1 MILKLILII
10 SLTGQMSY
18 TTASTGLVASD
29 KIYIKE
35 YYDNGTLKAEGWE
48 INKMK
53 TDYWFFYFQNGKIA
67 RKGDYK
73 SDKKDGYW
81 YLYNNEGIMLKEGHY
96 LQNKTE
102 NWWIFYDIA
111 KNETRKIQFK
121 NNKKN
126 GIGLFYKK
134 NKLLKAVKYV
144 DDEQT
149 GEWTSISSFR
159 RDNPNISFR

>member
-1 MILKLILII
+1 MILISILII
-10 SLTGQMSY
+10 SLFGQGPS
-18 TTASTGLVASD
+18 TTASTSLSVTE

-35 YYDNGTLKAEGWE
+35 YYNNGSLKAEGWE

-53 TDYWFFYFQNGKIA
+53 TDYWYFYFQNGKIE
-67 RKGDYK
+67 RKGSYH

-81 YLYNNEGIMLKEGHY
+81 YFYNSEGVVIKEGHY
-96 LQNKTE
+96 LQNSTE
-102 NWWIFYDIA
+102 DWWIFYDID
-111 KNETRKIQFK
+111 KDETRKIQFK
-121 NNKKN
+121 NNKRN
-126 GIGLFYKK
+126 GIGLYYKS

-144 DDEQT
+144 DNEQT